1 MDPLSKRK
9 RILWTAWLLL
19 VPPGLYLIY
28 QYYPPPAMEMA
39 DMLAYLAFFVL
50 ACLFPMNIGGVPTYL
65 VQWLM
70 VAVFLKYGLFVEV
83 ILSQITMLIVILRLR
98 TSESLSVRI
107 PFNSM
112 MFYFISVIAGLS
124 FMLAGGEIGSLN
136 LGDVILF
143 GLLFQTVSFVANQ
156 LILYGY
162 IRILGEHKDFFSLDT
177 IWDFSITFLVFPF
190 SIALYMSEAYFG
202 LAALLLLGIPF
213 FTMTAVIHM
222 YTNSEKVNNDLKK
235 AGEIGHQLAARLSSD
250 EVLDQFVIQV
260 AELFKVDYAYVIDYR
275 NNELLI
281 MLRMFEDNE
290 FKPLDIEPVNYD
302 QGVAGK
308 AIIEND
314 SFIFSSKAQWKNIPT
329 DYIHA
334 DSESLMTMPIS
345 RNNKIEGVLV
355 LATRR
360 KHAFLHHQLQ
370 ILDILST
377 YFAVS
382 LEKAVLV
389 QKAIAKSERCGLTKL
404 YNYRYLDEA
413 IGKCMEQ
420 VNNGELDNLSVIMMD
435 IDYFK
440 TINDKYGHQS
450 GNEILIG
457 LAKLLT
463 DMVGSEGT
471 IARYGGEEFV
481 ILLPSY
487 GKELALLLAENIRK
501 EIEKHEFTIHSDLDE
516 HRGPTSIKITMS
528 IGVSS
533 APQDSDDAM
542 AMIRNADRAL
552 YIGAKQAG
560 RNKVAAY
567 TK

>member
-1 MDPLSKRK
+1 MDPLTKRR
-9 RILWTAWLLL
+9 RILWAAWLLF

-28 QYYPPPAMEMA
+28 QNYPPPSLELA
-39 DMLAYLAFFVL
+39 DVLAYLAFFVL
-50 ACLFPMNIGGVPTYL
+50 ACLFPMNISGVPTYL
-65 VQWLM
+65 VQWLT

-83 ILSQITMLIVILRLR
+83 VLSQITMIIVILRLR

-112 MFYFISVIAGLS
+112 MFFAVSTIAGLS
-124 FMLAGGEIGSLN
+124 FLFAGGEIGSLN
-136 LGDVILF
+136 LTDVILF

-156 LILYGY
+156 FILYGY
-162 IRILGEHKDFFSLDT
+162 ARILGEHKDFFSLDT
-177 IWDFSITFLVFPF
+177 IWDFTITFLVFPF

-213 FTMTAVIHM
+213 FTMTAIIHM

-235 AGEIGHQLAARLSSD
+235 AGVIGHQLAARMSSD
-250 EVLDQFVIQV
+250 EVFDQFVIQV
-260 AELFKVDYAYVIDYR
+260 AKLFKVDFAYVIDFR
-275 NNELLI
+275 DGQLL
-281 MLRMFEDNE
+281 MLRKFEE
-290 FKPLDIEPVNYD
+290 HQFQPLDKKPIDCDE
-302 QGVAGK
+302 GIAGQ
-308 AIIEND
+308 AIMKN
-314 SFIFSSKAQWKNIPT
+314 SPYMFSSKAQWKSMPT
-329 DYIHA
+329 QYIHA
-334 DSESLMTMPIS
+334 DSESLMAMPIS

-355 LATRR
+355 LAARR
-360 KHAFLHHQLQ
+360 KHAFLPHQLQ

-413 IGKCMEQ
+413 IDKCMEQ
-420 VNNGELDNLSVIMMD
+420 VNSGELDHLSVIMMD

-440 TINDKYGHQS
+440 AINDKYGHQS
-450 GNEILIG
+450 GNEILVG
-457 LAKLLT
+457 LANLLT
-463 DMVGSEGT
+463 EMVGGEGT
-471 IARYGGEEFV
+471 VARYGGEEFV

-487 GKELALLLAENIRK
+487 SKELAVLFAENIRK
-501 EIEKHEFTIHSDLDE
+501 EIEKHEFLVHSDLDDNP
-516 HRGPTSIKITMS
+516 GAASIKITMS

-533 APQDSDDAM
+533 APDDSDDAM

>member
-1 MDPLSKRK
+1 MDPLSKRR
-9 RILWTAWLLL
+9 RILWTAWLLV

-28 QYYPPPAMEMA
+28 QYYPPPSMEMA
-39 DMLAYLAFFVL
+39 DVLAYLAFFVL
-50 ACLFPMNIGGVPTYL
+50 ACLFPMNISGVPTYL
-65 VQWLM
+65 VQWLT

-83 ILSQITMLIVILRLR
+83 VLSQITMIIVILRLR

-112 MFYFISVIAGLS
+112 MFYFISVLAGLS
-124 FMLAGGEIGSLN
+124 FLFAGGQIGSLN
-136 LGDVILF
+136 LVDVVMF
-143 GLLFQTVSFVANQ
+143 GLIFQTVSVISNQ

-162 IRILGEHKDFFSLDT
+162 ARILGEHKDFFSLDT
-177 IWDFSITFLVFPF
+177 IWDFAITFLVFPF

-213 FTMTAVIHM
+213 FTMTAVIRM

-235 AGEIGHQLAARLSSD
+235 AGEIGHQLADRLSSD

-260 AELFKVDYAYVIDYR
+260 AQLFKVDYAYVIDYR
-275 NNELLI
+275 NHKQLV
-281 MLRMFEDNE
+281 MLRVFENNE
-290 FKPLDIEPVNYD
+290 FKPLDVEPFNYD
-302 QGVAGK
+302 QGIAGK

-314 SFIFSSKAQWKNIPT
+314 SFMFSSKTQWKSIQT
-329 DYIHA
+329 DYIRA
-334 DSESLMTMPIS
+334 DSESLMAMPIS

-355 LATRR
+355 LAARR
-360 KHAFLHHQLQ
+360 KHAFVHHQLQ

-420 VNNGELDNLSVIMMD
+420 VNSGELDNLSVVMMD

-440 TINDKYGHQS
+440 AINDKYGHQS
-450 GNEILIG
+450 GNEILI
-457 LAKLLT
+457 AMANLLT
-463 DMVGSEGT
+463 KMVGSEGT
-471 IARYGGEEFV
+471 VARYGGEEFV
-481 ILLPSY
+481 ILLPGYS
-487 GKELALLLAENIRK
+487 KQLSMLFAENIRK
-501 EIEKHEFTIHSDLDE
+501 EIEKHKFTIHSDLDD
-516 HRGPTSIKITMS
+516 HRGTVGIKITMS

-533 APQDSDDAM
+533 APEDSDDAM

>member
-1 MDPLSKRK
+1 MDPLTKRR
-9 RILWTAWLLL
+9 RILWTAWLLI

-28 QYYPPPAMEMA
+28 QYYPPPTMELA
-39 DMLAYLAFFVL
+39 DVLAYLAFFVL
-50 ACLFPMNIGGVPTYL
+50 ACLFPMNISGVPTYL
-65 VQWLM
+65 VQWLT

-83 ILSQITMLIVILRLR
+83 ILSQITMIIVILRLR
-98 TSESLSVRI
+98 TSEGISVRI

-112 MFYFISVIAGLS
+112 MFFAVSAIAGLT
-124 FMLAGGEIGSLN
+124 FLFAGGEIGSLN
-136 LGDVILF
+136 LGDVIVF

-162 IRILGEHKDFFSLDT
+162 ARILGEHKDFFSLDT
-177 IWDFSITFLVFPF
+177 IWDFTITFLVFPF

-213 FTMTAVIHM
+213 FTMTAIIHM

-235 AGEIGHQLAARLSSD
+235 AGVIGHQLAARLSTD

-260 AELFKVDYAYVIDYR
+260 ANLFKVDFAYVIDFR
-275 NNELLI
+275 DGQLL
-281 MLRMFEDNE
+281 MLRKFEE
-290 FKPLDIEPVNYD
+290 SQLQPLDKKPIEYD
-302 QGVAGK
+302 EGVAGQ
-308 AIIEND
+308 AIVKD
-314 SFIFSSKAQWKNIPT
+314 SSYMFSSKAQWKNMPT

-334 DSESLMTMPIS
+334 DSESLMAMPIS

-355 LATRR
+355 LTARR
-360 KHAFLHHQLQ
+360 KHAFLPHQLQ

-420 VNNGELDNLSVIMMD
+420 VNSKELDHLSVVMMD

-440 TINDKYGHQS
+440 AINDKYGHQS
-450 GNEILIG
+450 GNEILIA
-457 LAKLLT
+457 LANLLT
-463 DMVGSEGT
+463 KMVGDEET
-471 IARYGGEEFV
+471 VARYGGEEFV
-481 ILLPSY
+481 ILLPGYS
-487 GKELALLLAENIRK
+487 KEVSMLFAENIRK
-501 EIEKHEFTIHSDLDE
+501 EIEKHEFTIHSDLDDK
-516 HRGPTSIKITMS
+516 RGTVGIKITMS

-533 APQDSDDAM
+533 APEDSDDAM

-567 TK
+567 SK